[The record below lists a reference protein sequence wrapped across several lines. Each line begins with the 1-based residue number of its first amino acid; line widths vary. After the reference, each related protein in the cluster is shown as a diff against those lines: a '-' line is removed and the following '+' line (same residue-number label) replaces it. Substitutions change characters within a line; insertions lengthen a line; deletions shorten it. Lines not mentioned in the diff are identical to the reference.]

1 VRLEAF
7 RRCKNFR
14 DRVAQREA
22 GSTQDWGCMRP
33 LASSGRRTI
42 RRTRALD
49 DTQPRGCSSPSVSA
63 NTAFTAALVM
73 LCAGVDAAGASGASG
88 SSDIQAS
95 LGAAVEDCKELY
107 DDAGHRLAVVLAQD
121 ATDADVQSCVWLLP
135 ISPRVTAFFDI
146 ARLHAKADR
155 GAHLLAVQHLGG
167 RTRLRVRASRPRS
180 RPHGSSGMVA
190 LPSESSSF
198 SSGRR
203 QQMSPRARTPSWQPL
218 RTGTRRLGYLPVH
231 LVDARPT
238 INVDNVLR

>member
-1 VRLEAF
+1 
-7 RRCKNFR
+7 
-14 DRVAQREA
+14 
-22 GSTQDWGCMRP
+22 MRP
-33 LASSGRRTI
+33 ARVV
-42 RRTRALD
+42 
-49 DTQPRGCSSPSVSA
+49 P
-63 NTAFTAALVM
+63 AALRTSRPASARPWKIAKSCTMMQAIASPWCSHRTPPM
-73 LCAGVDAAGASGASG
+73 LMSRAAFG
-88 SSDIQAS
+88 
-95 LGAAVEDCKELY
+95 C
-107 DDAGHRLAVVLAQD
+107 
-121 ATDADVQSCVWLLP
+121 LP

-231 LVDARPT
+231 IVAPPQRARSTRDLPSTWTTFCANSPTVPDACRGCSPSST
-238 INVDNVLR
+238 GACGIFRGIGLASSARLAAS